1 MKKVLKNILILVT
14 LLLATNFI
22 KVYGIEC
29 ETGINVSGRSASEL
43 SELQSKCREKLGALS
58 QQRTTLSAQIQ
69 YMDTQIYLTN
79 LQIQQTEQE
88 IASTTHEIDILGS
101 RIEGLDNSLDYV
113 SKLLLNKIVQGYKQ
127 REISLF
133 SLLFDSENADDLLA
147 KIKYVKTTRDNN
159 QRLLIQVQETKSNFE
174 EQKSLREEKKQDLD
188 NLVIQLDNQKADLD
202 SQKAIKQRILA
213 ETQNS
218 ERVYQD
224 LLAKAQAEY
233 AAIQGIVAGAG
244 TETQIREVKK
254 GDVIASVISGAS
266 CNSTGSHLH
275 FTVKEGDSVINP
287 FNKLKNIN
295 YVSYTGD
302 PWTPSGDWDWP
313 LSSTIEFNQGYG
325 VTSFVQAYGWY
336 PFHNGLD
343 IFGSSY
349 NVYAV
354 ADGTLYR
361 GSYSVGCT
369 LPYTKLVHKDSN
381 FTSLYLHTYTQ

>member
-1 MKKVLKNILILVT
+1 MKLIKA
-14 LLLATNFI
+14 LLLFFFVLLISATLVVVAQDKNQQ
-22 KVYGIEC
+22 
-29 ETGINVSGRSASEL
+29 ASDLQTKISEYQTKL
-43 SELQSKCREKLGALS
+43 SELS
-58 QQRTTLSAQIQ
+58 QQRNTLSSQIQ

-101 RIEGLDNSLDYV
+101 RIEGLDQSLDYV

-133 SLLFDSENADDLLA
+133 SLLFDSENADDLVA

-174 EQKSLREEKKQDLD
+174 EQKSLREEKKQELD
-188 NLVIQLDNQKADLD
+188 NLVVQLDNQKADLD
-202 SQKAIKQRILA
+202 NQKATKQRILA

-254 GDVIASVISGAS
+254 GDVIASVISGPS

-313 LSSTIEFNQGYG
+313 MAATIEFNQGYG
-325 VTSFVQAYGWY
+325 VTSFVQTYGWY

-381 FTSLYLHTYTQ
+381 VSTLYLHTYTQ